1 MTIAMAWVAPRKDG
15 RRHLYI
21 ASDSRT
27 RGAMVMDCCP
37 KILTLPR
44 SDCAICFAGN
54 TAATYP
60 LMMQLANAIAAH
72 GPAHDRSLDIAT
84 LRAHLLRVF
93 SDIVAGIHDAALP
106 MQKSDVQF
114 IFGGYSWLKKDFC
127 IWTIHYS
134 EARNKFA
141 ARPANNFHPQMNQIA
156 FIGDVAKDF
165 RKKLIAR
172 LSDNGVE
179 RSNHFE
185 YIPLALLRD
194 ELRAADGTS
203 SIGGP
208 PQLVRIA
215 EHMNTRIL
223 AVEWEA
229 TANPQEPRAGNRAP
243 TILGRPLFDYE
254 NVDYWVLNPDT
265 FDTERPRAF
274 GYRQKEQLSS
284 QLGRGIN

>member
-27 RGAMVMDCCP
+27 RGGMVMDCCP

-72 GPAHDRSLDIAT
+72 VPAHERSLDIAT

-93 SDIVAGIHDAALP
+93 TDLLSGIQDSVVP
-106 MQKSDVQF
+106 IQKSDVQF

-127 IWTIHYS
+127 IWTIYYS
-134 EARNKFA
+134 EADKKFA
-141 ARPANNFHPQMNQIA
+141 ARPAKNFHTNMSQVA

-165 RKKLIAR
+165 RGKLVRR
-172 LSDNGVE
+172 LSEQGAENAK
-179 RSNHFE
+179 HFE
-185 YIPLALLRD
+185 YLPLALLRD
-194 ELRAADGTS
+194 ELRAADGAS

-208 PQLVRIA
+208 PQLIRIA
-215 EHMNTRIL
+215 EHMNTRVL
-223 AVEWEA
+223 AVEWDA
-229 TANPQEPRAGNRAP
+229 TANPREPREGDKAP
-243 TILGRPLFDYE
+243 TVLGRPLFDYE

-265 FDTERPRAF
+265 FETVRPRTYGHRPKA
-274 GYRQKEQLSS
+274 ELPPEPPD
-284 QLGRGIN
+284 GIN

>member
-1 MTIAMAWVAPRKDG
+1 MTIAMAWVAQRKDG
-15 RRHLYI
+15 RKHLYI

-27 RGAMVMDCCP
+27 RGSMVIDCCP

-93 SDIVAGIHDAALP
+93 SDIVAGIDDAVDP
-106 MQKSDVQF
+106 IQKSDVQF
-114 IFGGYSWLKKDFC
+114 IFGGYSWLKKEFC
-127 IWTIHYS
+127 IWSIYYS
-134 EARNKFA
+134 EVQKKFA
-141 ARPANNFHPQMNQIA
+141 ARPAKNFHPRLGQIA

-165 RKKLIAR
+165 RSKLIAR
-172 LSDNGVE
+172 LSVDDVDKTK
-179 RSNHFE
+179 HFE
-185 YIPLALLRD
+185 YLPLALLRD
-194 ELRAADGTS
+194 ELRAADRTS

-215 EHMNTRIL
+215 EHMNTRVL
-223 AVEWEA
+223 AVEWDA
-229 TANPQEPRAGNRAP
+229 SANSTEPRMDIRAP
-243 TILGRPLFDYE
+243 TVLGRPLFDYE

-265 FDTERPRAF
+265 FSTVRPRTF
-274 GYRQKEQLSS
+274 GHRDEP
-284 QLGRGIN
+284 GEVATPT